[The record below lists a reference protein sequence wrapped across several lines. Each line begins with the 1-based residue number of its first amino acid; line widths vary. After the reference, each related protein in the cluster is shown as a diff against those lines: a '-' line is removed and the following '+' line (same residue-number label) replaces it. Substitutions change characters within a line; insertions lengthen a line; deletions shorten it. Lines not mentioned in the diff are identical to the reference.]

1 MYYYTHD
8 LEYPYLV
15 HELNNDEICT
25 KEVPLNA
32 EPPPAK
38 RSEESTG
45 GRRAVY
51 LNARAFDRDGLGL
64 LGGWTGLE
72 RPRERSK
79 LEDLVV
85 Q

>member
-1 MYYYTHD
+1 MYYYTHN

-32 EPPPAK
+32 EQAIRGKPK
-38 RSEESTG
+38 STG

-79 LEDLVV
+79 LGDLVV

>member
-1 MYYYTHD
+1 MYYYTHN

-38 RSEESTG
+38 RSVESQKARVAG
-45 GRRAVY
+45 GRY
-51 LNARAFDRDGLGL
+51 I
-64 LGGWTGLE
+64 
-72 RPRERSK
+72 
-79 LEDLVV
+79 
-85 Q
+85 

>member
-38 RSEESTG
+38 RSVESQKARVAG
-45 GRRAVY
+45 GRY
-51 LNARAFDRDGLGL
+51 I
-64 LGGWTGLE
+64 
-72 RPRERSK
+72 
-79 LEDLVV
+79 
-85 Q
+85 